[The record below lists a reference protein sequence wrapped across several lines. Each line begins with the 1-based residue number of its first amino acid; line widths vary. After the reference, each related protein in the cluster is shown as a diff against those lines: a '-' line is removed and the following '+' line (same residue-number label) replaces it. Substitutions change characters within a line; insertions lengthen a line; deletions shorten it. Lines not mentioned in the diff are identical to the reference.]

1 MPSPLVGNPLLDQ
14 VTHLV
19 AGCTLR
25 AVLPVR
31 PDGKKLLLPIAPG
44 QDRSALV
51 TGHLAGRLPPVAI
64 RTGDGRNW
72 SEHRAVALAACPVV
86 GDQAAWIALDIDAA
100 GHGHATTATSTTA
113 QQSATVAAD
122 LIADMG
128 WPYLVAASGGGAGR
142 HVWCPLRMPA
152 AMAVWVATLW
162 RQQVIE
168 RVPGADIEIR
178 PNGSHPPG
186 APLTLPGG
194 GAYAGAGGG
203 LILRHSHGRT
213 VALGSLQ
220 SAWERKQMA
229 DHRRNARRAA
239 MMAMSNRGAGS
250 RPAATVH
257 LRDVLAALTGITEE
271 RSNGSFRAHCPIH
284 HGDHAL
290 TCNLQ
295 RRLWRCWVCGRGGA
309 GEAAAYTLAAFL
321 LGDPPARQVFA
332 TLAEIGAAHACA

>member
-1 MPSPLVGNPLLDQ
+1 MPFPLVGNPLLDQ

-25 AVLPVR
+25 AVLPAR

-51 TGHLAGRLPPVAI
+51 AGHLAGRLPPVAI
-64 RTGDGRNW
+64 RTGDGRTW
-72 SEHRAVALAACPVV
+72 TERRAVALAACPVV
-86 GDQAAWIALDIDAA
+86 SDQAAWIALDIDAA
-100 GHGHATTATSTTA
+100 GHGHATRATAAVT
-113 QQSATVAAD
+113 QQSAEVAAD
-122 LIADMG
+122 LVADMG

-142 HVWCPLRMPA
+142 HIWCPLSMPA

-203 LILRHSHGRT
+203 LVLHHSQGRT
-213 VALGSLQ
+213 VALGRLQ
-220 SAWERKQMA
+220 SAWELKLEA
-229 DHRRNARRAA
+229 DNRQNTRRAT
-239 MMAMSNRGAGS
+239 MMALKSQGPGP

-257 LRDVLAALTGITEE
+257 LRDVLAALTEITEE
-271 RSNGSFRAHCPIH
+271 RSNGAFRAHCPIH
-284 HGDHAL
+284 HGNHAL
-290 TCNLQ
+290 TGNLQ

-321 LGDPPARQVFA
+321 LGDPPARRVFA
-332 TLAEIGAAHACA
+332 TLAEIGTPHVCA